1 MSVTIKT
8 SYQHHEPLGENFDRD
23 ATWIAEHRMELYE
36 KYGDCVIL
44 VYHEEVIGHGA
55 SVAEAKV
62 VAENYLRDKEG
73 VVTPVVK
80 YQSSPYRIG
89 VYRRKKD

>member
-1 MSVTIKT
+1 MAATIKT
-8 SYQHHEPLGENFDRD
+8 SYQQHEPLGANFDRD

-44 VYHEEVIGHGA
+44 VYHEELIGHGG
-55 SVAEAKV
+55 SVPEAKE
-62 VAENYLRDKEG
+62 AAQNYLSDKEG
-73 VVTPVVK
+73 VITPVVY

-89 VYRRKKD
+89 VYHK